1 MPSHHSK
8 IRALASY
15 NVVSTGVAGRFSAC
29 ALAFGLLGG
38 LTGTGLAYA
47 EKADRN
53 KPMNIEADALKY
65 DDLKQVSVFTGK
77 VVISKGTIQIR
88 GGQVDVRQDPEGYQY
103 GLVFA
108 EPGKVAFFR
117 QKRDNVDEFIEG
129 EGEVIEYDGKAD
141 TVKFVKRAQLRRYRG
156 AVLSDE
162 MTGAVILYDSTVDV
176 FTIDG
181 SIAKNNNASPA
192 GRIRA
197 MLTPKPDITLPGALP
212 QAGNAATT
220 SATTPATNTTTS
232 ASSGP
237 VLRASPQLGVDKK

>member
-1 MPSHHSK
+1 MPLHQSK
-8 IRALASY
+8 IRALAIS
-15 NVVSTGVAGRFSAC
+15 NAFCAVAAGRLTSS
-29 ALAFGLLGG
+29 ALALVLVTA
-38 LTGTGLAYA
+38 LSGTGLAYA

-108 EPGKVAFFR
+108 EPGKLAFFR

-162 MTGAVILYDSTVDV
+162 MTGAIILYDSTVDV

-181 SIAKNNNASPA
+181 SIAKNNASAPT

-197 MLTPKPDITLPGALP
+197 MLTPKPDNTVPVPAAAGSGA
-212 QAGNAATT
+212 AA
-220 SATTPATNTTTS
+220 SGGSS
-232 ASSGP
+232 ASKPLTETASGP
-237 VLRASPQLGVDKK
+237 VLRTSPQLGVDKK

>member
-1 MPSHHSK
+1 MVGAYFWASL
-8 IRALASY
+8 RAC
-15 NVVSTGVAGRFSAC
+15 VM
-29 ALAFGLLGG
+29 LGWLSG
-38 LTGTGLAYA
+38 MGLAYA

-65 DDLKQVSVFTGK
+65 DDLKQISVFTGK
-77 VVISKGTIQIR
+77 VVISKGSIQIR

-108 EPGKVAFFR
+108 EPGKLAFFR
-117 QKRDNVDEFIEG
+117 QKRDNLDEFIEG

-156 AVLSDE
+156 AVLNDE

-176 FTIDG
+176 FTIEG
-181 SIAKNNNASPA
+181 SLGKGGAGGSPTGAAGAPA

-197 MLTPKPDITLPGALP
+197 MLTPKPDNT
-212 QAGNAATT
+212 AAP
-220 SATTPATNTTTS
+220 APVPAPVPAT
-232 ASSGP
+232 AP
-237 VLRASPQLGVDKK
+237 PLRLAPQLGAGKK